1 MFKCGDKCA
10 GVLAAEA
17 RLVREKTCYATAQR
31 DGDQKTMKKA
41 AMKIKDTQDYIKIM
55 GEWPPAINLAI
66 RPALIVARM
75 RPETKREAIKKEIE
89 AVMETGINPI
99 DGALL
104 RVGVTEVII
113 NYLVSKHDKTAFV
126 REKRFMLTRDT
137 MKILSYLKAVCKQ
150 NPKAEKFVSSLMG
163 A

>member
-17 RLVREKTCYATAQR
+17 RLVREKTCYATAKK
-31 DGDQKTMKKA
+31 DGDQKTMKRA

-55 GEWPPAINLAI
+55 NAWPPSINLAI

-75 RPETKREAIKKEIE
+75 RPEPKREAIKKEIE

-99 DGALL
+99 DGGPLPL
-104 RVGVTEVII
+104 GVTEVII
-113 NYLVSKHDKTAFV
+113 RYLVSKHDKTPFV
-126 REKRFMLTRDT
+126 REKRFALTQDT
-137 MKILSYLKAVCKQ
+137 IKLLQYIKTVCKQ
-150 NPKAEKFVSSLMG
+150 HPKAEKFVSSLM
-163 A
+163 AV